1 MINPALNVILWVVSV
16 LAVLVGVGW
25 LGFQVKPRPFP
36 PRQGAGPGPEAA
48 SPSPSL
54 PAPVRRFFEAAVG
67 PEIPLT
73 QTAYTAGRARMRPF
87 GLWVA
92 ARYEFTYIAGRAYH
106 HRIEVCWFGL
116 PVMKIDERYQDGRAV
131 MHLPFGAVEGEPQI
145 DEAAERGLRAETI
158 WLPPL
163 YAADPGLR
171 WEAIDDTTARL
182 IVPYRGD
189 EHRYTLRF
197 DPDTG
202 LLTDL
207 RTVRYRDAQS
217 VKRIGW
223 GGAALGWRT
232 LNGTLVPDR
241 LTTEWE
247 DQGGPWVIWDVE
259 QVAYNVDVSDRLP
272 GAAGQGAG

>member
-1 MINPALNVILWVVSV
+1 MSSV
-16 LAVLVGVGW
+16 LSIALGVMAVLAALAGIGW

-36 PRQGAGPGPEAA
+36 PRQGAGPGPGTA
-48 SPSPSL
+48 SLSPGL
-54 PAPVRRFFEAAVG
+54 PAPVRRFFEAAAG
-67 PEIPLT
+67 PEVPLAR
-73 QTAYTAGRARMRPF
+73 TAYTAGRARMRPF

-92 ARYEFTYIAGRAYH
+92 ARYEFTYIAGQAYH

-116 PVMKIDERYQDGRAV
+116 PIMKIDERYQDGRAV
-131 MHLPFGAVEGEPQI
+131 MRLPFGTVEGKPQI
-145 DEAAERGLRAETI
+145 DEAAERGLWAETI

-171 WEAIDDTTARL
+171 WEAVDDTTARL
-182 IVPYRGD
+182 VAPYQGD
-189 EHRYTLRF
+189 EHRYTLCF

-202 LLTDL
+202 LLSDL
-207 RTVRYRDAQS
+207 RTMRYRDAHS
-217 VKRIGW
+217 TARMGW

-232 LNGTLVPDR
+232 LGGMRVPDR

-247 DQGGPWVIWDVE
+247 DQGGPWVIWDIE

-272 GAAGQGAG
+272 GAAGQGIG